1 MQNTYFP
8 QLTNWLLKLHNTY
21 AASAKRP
28 YWNQPF
34 NGLTSRH
41 LAAGR
46 QGDERSF
53 LIPPVS
59 PSFFGVSL
67 LTIACSSVDWD
78 LVVDREIVRLLLFW
92 GEERQSGEGRMRVNA
107 DEDPISAQELAELR
121 KRLKL
126 SPHQTEIVTHVVHGR
141 SYEQIAGE
149 MGISMAVLRTHLSG
163 LFRKF
168 DVHDRAELILHLTA
182 AVRSG
187 NENHKK

>member
-1 MQNTYFP
+1 
-8 QLTNWLLKLHNTY
+8 
-21 AASAKRP
+21 
-28 YWNQPF
+28 
-34 NGLTSRH
+34 
-41 LAAGR
+41 
-46 QGDERSF
+46 
-53 LIPPVS
+53 
-59 PSFFGVSL
+59 
-67 LTIACSSVDWD
+67 
-78 LVVDREIVRLLLFW
+78 
-92 GEERQSGEGRMRVNA
+92 MRVNA